1 MSYIH
6 GEIMAGERL
15 SKKEYLRQKIHDTAD
30 ELREYVDMLMSDV
43 DEAVSEADN
52 EETSTEMMEEIYNA
66 LHKATNVQWQG
77 IVW

>member
-43 DEAVSEADN
+43 DEAVSEA
-52 EETSTEMMEEIYNA
+52 E
-66 LHKATNVQWQG
+66 
-77 IVW
+77 